1 MKKNTIKKFTTSA
14 TAAAVISSSLI
25 AGIGT
30 VVQADELPDSNEK
43 ADQKTQKA
51 VSKKE
56 MLDAAK
62 KRQAETQ
69 KAEDQAKADY
79 DQAAAKADAAKK
91 LRTTLQKKQIVQ

>member
-69 KAEDQAKADY
+69 KAEDQAK
-79 DQAAAKADAAKK
+79 QIMIRQLPKRMQQKR
-91 LRTTLQKKQIVQ
+91 LRMTLQKKQIVQ

>member
-56 MLDAAK
+56 M
-62 KRQAETQ
+62 
-69 KAEDQAKADY
+69 
-79 DQAAAKADAAKK
+79 
-91 LRTTLQKKQIVQ
+91 

>member
-43 ADQKTQKA
+43 ADVRRCKEKTG
-51 VSKKE
+51 
-56 MLDAAK
+56 
-62 KRQAETQ
+62 
-69 KAEDQAKADY
+69 
-79 DQAAAKADAAKK
+79 
-91 LRTTLQKKQIVQ
+91 